1 MFLLRVGIPS
11 IVLIFG
17 YSLLFA
23 HTGPELPEGLSASDW
38 HAIQQQIQARQFE
51 AQASKDPAG
60 GWHAV
65 NPSHGFGIEYRAD
78 GRTVLTVQNQ
88 DHAPHSIALQLQD
101 YGYGDALIELA
112 DDPVLSAD
120 GRTVNYQWKPTLRE
134 WWVNSERGVEQW
146 FELAERPAVDQNDQS
161 LVVSMQLQTS
171 LNAHI
176 LDNVLHLQSA
186 DGAIRITYNRLKV
199 WDATGRI
206 LPARME
212 LDGSR
217 LALRVEDHD
226 AIYPVTIDP
235 TFEQT
240 AYLKPFSINM
250 GDQFGGSVAVSGD
263 TVVIG
268 SPFEDSSAAGVN
280 GNQNDNSL
288 LNSGAAYVFVRDG
301 TDAWSQQAYLKASN
315 PDTQDQFGRSVA
327 ISGDTIV
334 IGAPEERSSATGVNG
349 DEADNSA
356 VSAGAAYVFVRDETD
371 VWSQQAYLKASNT
384 ESRDIFGWS
393 VAVSENTIV
402 VGAIFEGSFATGVNG
417 DQANNLSLVSGA
429 AYVFVRD
436 GTGAWDQQ
444 AYLKAS
450 NTGVGN
456 QFGRAVAVSGNTVV
470 IGAPFEGSNATGV
483 NGNQFNN
490 FARDAGAAYV
500 FVRDG
505 SGSWGQQAYLKASN
519 TNADDRFGWSV
530 AMSGETIAIGAR
542 GENSNATGINGDQA
556 DNSANDAGAAYVFVR
571 NGTAWSQQAYLKASN
586 AQILDEFGIS
596 VGVSG
601 DIVVVGAMSESSN
614 ATGVNG
620 DQADNSALRAGAA
633 YTFVRDGSGIWSQ
646 QAYLKA
652 SNTDVDDRFGESVA
666 VAGDTIIVG
675 SPLEDSG
682 VTGVNNSN
690 QADNSADDAGTAY
703 IFDIA
708 STTFIVGGTVSS
720 LSGSGLVLQNNAG
733 DDLPITADGAFA
745 FTTPLNDG
753 ATYSVTVAS
762 QPNGPSQTCNVTNGT
777 GTVAGMDVTNV
788 QVDCVTNTFTVGGSV
803 SGLAGSGLVL
813 QNNAGDDLTISANG
827 VFTFPTPLNDGS
839 AYNVTVASQPGMP
852 NQFCSVTN
860 GSGTLAGANVTN
872 VQITCTTDTF
882 TIGGSVSGLSGT
894 GLVLQNNAGDDQP
907 ITANGVFTFATP
919 LGDGAAYNVTV
930 ANQPNGLSQTCS
942 VTNGTGTVV
951 GANVTNVQIN
961 CVTDTF
967 TVGGTV
973 SGLAGAGLVL
983 QNNGGDNLPIIAN
996 GPFTFPTAISD
1007 GSVYSVTVAGQP
1019 TGPNQICSV
1028 ANGLGTLA
1036 GTNVVDVQV
1045 TCVNTFTIGGSV
1057 SGLAGT
1063 GLVLQNNAGDDLPIT
1078 ADGAFIFSTPI
1089 ADGTIYSVTV
1099 TSQPTGLNQTCAV
1112 NNGARLVAGTNIT
1125 NVQVECITDM
1135 FTIGGTVSGLA
1146 GSGLV
1151 LQNNASDVLSI
1162 TADGAF
1168 TFTTPLDDGSA
1179 YAVTVRTQPTAPNQ
1193 FCSVTNGSGTLSG
1206 TNVTDLQV
1214 ICVDRFTIGGTVSG
1228 LVGTGLVLQNNA
1240 GDDLPISANG
1250 AFTFI
1255 IALDDGMAYNVTVAN
1270 QPTDPSQTCSVTNGA
1285 GTVAGMN
1292 VTNVQID
1299 CVADTFTVGGS
1310 VSGLSGSGLV
1320 LQNNGGDD
1328 LPITAD
1334 GVFTFATPLEDGSA
1348 YKVTV
1353 AGQPAGPNQFCTV
1366 SNGVGAISGTNI
1378 TNVQV
1383 TCVNTFTIGGN
1394 VSGLAGSGL
1403 VLQNNGGDDLP
1414 ITVDGS
1420 FTFAGPLINGD
1431 AYAVSV
1437 LTQPTGV
1444 NQTCSINN
1452 GTSTV
1457 AGMNVTNVQVECV
1470 TDKITVGGSVSGLSG
1485 SGLVLQNNGSDNL
1498 PISANGPFT
1507 FPTAI
1512 NDGSAYTVTVANQP
1526 TGPSQICS
1534 VTNGAGT
1541 LSGINVTDVQ
1551 VTCVNSFTIG
1561 GTIVGLA
1568 GSGLVLQNN
1577 AGDDLS
1583 VAADGSFTFSTSLVT
1598 GATYAVTVAVQ
1609 PTNVSQTCNIN
1620 NGAGTVAGMNVTNI
1634 QVECTTDTFTIGGS
1648 VAGLSGSALVLQNN
1662 AGDDLPI
1669 TADDVFTFATPLDD
1683 GSAFVVTVASQPT
1696 APNQRCSV
1704 TNGSGTLAGVNVM
1717 DVQVTC
1723 VNSFTIG
1730 GNVAGLAGSDLVLQN
1745 NAGDDLPIAADGS
1758 FAFVDQLI
1766 DGATYTVTVAAQ
1778 PTDLSQTCS
1787 VSNETGTVAGA
1798 DITNVQ
1804 IDCITDTFTV
1814 GGTVTGLSGTGLVLQ
1829 NNAGDDLTISANGVF
1844 TFATSLEDGSAYIV
1858 TVASQPT
1865 VPNQL
1870 CSVSNGSDTL
1880 SGANVVDVQVTCI
1893 NSFTIGGSVSGLA
1906 GTGLVLQNNAGDDL
1920 PIADDGTFTFTTPL
1934 GDGEAFAITVTAQPT
1949 ELSQTC
1955 SVSNG
1960 TGTVAGMDVTDV
1972 QIECV
1977 TDTFTISGSVVGV
1990 SGSGLVLQNNGGDDL
2005 PITADGMFTFAT
2017 ALDDGSA
2024 YAVTVAVQPTG
2035 PDQLCTVNG
2044 AGIVSGADVT
2054 NIQVTCVN
2062 SFTVGGTVAGL
2073 SGSGLILQNNA
2084 GDDLPIAK
2092 DGSFTFA
2099 ISIGD
2104 GTAFAVTITVQP
2116 TDLNQTC
2123 SITNGNGIIAGMDV
2137 TNVQIE
2143 CITDAFTIGGSVA
2156 EFSGSGLVLQN
2167 NAGDDLPI
2175 IADGPFTFPSALADG
2190 SPFTVTV
2197 SSQPTEPS
2205 QTCTVSNATGVVDGA
2220 NITTVQVQCIL
2231 NGDGLLLP
2239 EQISFPNVQPG
2250 QISAIEPLV
2259 FGNIDIPDLF
2269 VGAVQLTG
2277 SDADQFLLV
2286 LDGCSGTQLMTDE
2299 SCDLSVVFLPTR
2311 NGLKFAQLEVPS
2323 NEPDRPA
2330 VARLTGI
2337 GVGEDVLFSD
2347 SFE

>member
-1 MFLLRVGIPS
+1 MFLLRVGIPF
-11 IVLIFG
+11 IVLMFG
-17 YSLLFA
+17 CSLLFA

-38 HAIQQQIQARQFE
+38 QAIQQQIQARQFE
-51 AQASKDPAG
+51 AKVSEDPAG
-60 GWHAV
+60 GWQAL
-65 NPSHGFGIEYRAD
+65 NPTHGFGIEYRAD
-78 GRTVLTVQNQ
+78 GQTIVSVANQ
-88 DHAPHSIALQLQD
+88 DHAPHSIAMQLD
-101 YGYGDALIELA
+101 GYGYGDALIKLT
-112 DDPVLSAD
+112 DDPTLSAN
-120 GRTVNYQWKPTLRE
+120 GRTVTYQWKPTLRE
-134 WWVNSERGVEQW
+134 WWVNGERGVEQW
-146 FELAERPAVDQNDQS
+146 FKLAERPAVARHDQP
-161 LVVSMQLQTS
+161 LVVAMQLQTS

-176 LDNVLHLQSA
+176 RDNVLHLQSA
-186 DGAIRITYNRLKV
+186 DGATRISYDRLKV

-226 AIYPVTIDP
+226 AVYPVTIDP
-235 TFEQT
+235 TFAQT
-240 AYLKPFSINM
+240 AYLKASNTGERDFF
-250 GDQFGGSVAVSGD
+250 GDSVAVSGD

-268 SPFEDSSAAGVN
+268 ARSEDSGATGVN
-280 GNQNDNSL
+280 GDLADNSAPAA
-288 LNSGAAYVFVRDG
+288 GAAYVFVRDPDG
-301 TDAWSQQAYLKASN
+301 VWSQQAYLKASN
-315 PDTQDQFGRSVA
+315 TDSNDDFGRSVA

-334 IGAPEERSSATGVNG
+334 VGARLEDSSTIGVDGNQ
-349 DEADNSA
+349 ADNSA
-356 VSAGAAYVFVRDETD
+356 QDSGAAYVFVRDGTG

-384 ESRDIFGWS
+384 GIGDNFGFS
-393 VAVSENTIV
+393 VAVSGDTIV
-402 VGAIFEGSFATGVNG
+402 VGAFSEDSNATGVNG
-417 DQANNLSLVSGA
+417 DQANNSAQDSGA

-436 GTGAWDQQ
+436 GTGVWSQQAYLKASNSGIGDQFGGSVAISVDTIVVGATGEDSSATGVNGNQTNNSASFAGAAYVFVRNGAGIWVQQ

-450 NTGVGN
+450 NTDAN
-456 QFGRAVAVSGNTVV
+456 DDFGWSVAVSGDTIVV
-470 IGAPFEGSNATGV
+470 SSFDEDSNAVGV
-483 NGNQFNN
+483 NGNQADNSFT
-490 FARDAGAAYV
+490 AAGAAYV
-500 FVRDG
+500 FVRNTTI
-505 SGSWGQQAYLKASN
+505 WTQQAYLKASN
-519 TNADDRFGWSV
+519 TNAEDVFGFSV
-530 AMSGETIAIGAR
+530 AVSGNTVVVGTER
-542 GENSNATGINGDQA
+542 ERSNATGINGDQA
-556 DNSANDAGAAYVFVR
+556 DNSAFAAGAAYVFVR

-586 AQILDEFGIS
+586 TDALDAFGNS
-596 VGVSG
+596 VAVN
-601 DIVVVGAMSESSN
+601 DNTIVIGALAEDSN
-614 ATGVNG
+614 TTGVNG
-620 DQADNSALRAGAA
+620 NQANNSVNAAGA
-633 YTFVRDGSGIWSQ
+633 
-646 QAYLKA
+646 
-652 SNTDVDDRFGESVA
+652 
-666 VAGDTIIVG
+666 
-675 SPLEDSG
+675 
-682 VTGVNNSN
+682 
-690 QADNSADDAGTAY
+690 AY

-708 STTFIVGGTVSS
+708 STTFIVGGTVSG

-733 DDLPITADGAFA
+733 DDLPISADGAFT

-788 QVDCVTNTFTVGGSV
+788 QVDCVTNTFTVGVSV
-803 SGLAGSGLVL
+803 SGLAGAGLVL
-813 QNNAGDDLTISANG
+813 QNNAGDDLPISANG

-839 AYNVTVASQPGMP
+839 AYNVTVASQPTTP

-882 TIGGSVSGLSGT
+882 TIGGSVSGLAGS

-907 ITANGVFTFATP
+907 ITANGVFTFAAA

-930 ANQPNGLSQTCS
+930 ASQPTGLSQTCS

-951 GANVTNVQIN
+951 GANVTNVQVN
-961 CVTDTF
+961 CVTNTF
-967 TVGGTV
+967 SIGGTV
-973 SGLAGAGLVL
+973 SGLSGAGLVL

-996 GPFTFPTAISD
+996 GPFTFPTSISD

-1028 ANGLGTLA
+1028 TNGSGTLA

-1078 ADGAFIFSTPI
+1078 ADGTFTFSTPI
-1089 ADGTIYSVTV
+1089 ADGAIYSVTV

-1112 NNGARLVAGTNIT
+1112 NNGAGLVAGANII

-1162 TADGAF
+1162 TADGTF

-1193 FCSVTNGSGTLSG
+1193 FCSVTNGSGTISG
-1206 TNVTDLQV
+1206 TNVTDVQV

-1228 LVGTGLVLQNNA
+1228 LVGAGLVLQNNA

-1270 QPTDPSQTCSVTNGA
+1270 QLTDPSQTCSVTNGA
-1285 GTVAGMN
+1285 GAVAGMN
-1292 VTNVQID
+1292 VTNILID
-1299 CVADTFTVGGS
+1299 CVTDTFTLGGS

-1348 YKVTV
+1348 YTVTV
-1353 AGQPAGPNQFCTV
+1353 ASQPAGPSQFCTV

-1378 TNVQV
+1378 SNVQV
-1383 TCVNTFTIGGN
+1383 TCFDRFTIGGI
-1394 VSGLAGSGL
+1394 VSGLNGTGL
-1403 VLQNNGGDDLP
+1403 VLQNNGGNDLP

-1444 NQTCSINN
+1444 SQTCSINN
-1452 GTSTV
+1452 GTGTI
-1457 AGMNVTNVQVECV
+1457 AGMNVTNVQIECV
-1470 TDKITVGGSVSGLSG
+1470 TSTFTVGGSVSGLSG
-1485 SGLVLQNNGSDNL
+1485 SGLVLQNNGGDDL
-1498 PISANGPFT
+1498 PISANGPFA

-1512 NDGSAYTVTVANQP
+1512 NDGSAYTVTVASQP

-1534 VTNGAGT
+1534 VTNGIST
-1541 LSGINVTDVQ
+1541 LSGVNVTDVQ
-1551 VTCVNSFTIG
+1551 VTCVDSFTIG
-1561 GTIVGLA
+1561 GTIAGLA

-1583 VAADGSFTFSTSLVT
+1583 IAADGSFSFSTSLVT

-1609 PTNVSQTCNIN
+1609 PMNVSQTCNIT

-1634 QVECTTDTFTIGGS
+1634 QVECTTDTFTIGGN
-1648 VAGLSGSALVLQNN
+1648 VAGLSGSGLVLQNN

-1669 TADDVFTFATPLDD
+1669 TADGVFTFATPLDD
-1683 GSAFVVTVASQPT
+1683 GSAYAVTVASQPT

-1704 TNGSGTLAGVNVM
+1704 TNGSGTLAGANVV

-1758 FAFVDQLI
+1758 FAFVGQLI

-1787 VSNETGTVAGA
+1787 VSNESGTVAGA

-1804 IDCITDTFTV
+1804 IDCVTDTFTI

-1829 NNAGDDLTISANGVF
+1829 NNAGDDLTISADGVF

-1934 GDGEAFAITVTAQPT
+1934 GDGEAFAITVTTQPT

-1960 TGTVAGMDVTDV
+1960 TGTVAGTDVTDV
-1972 QIECV
+1972 QIECI
-1977 TDTFTISGSVVGV
+1977 TDTFTISGSVAGV

-2005 PITADGMFTFAT
+2005 PITADGMFTFT
-2017 ALDDGSA
+2017 TELDDGSA

-2054 NIQVTCVN
+2054 NVQVICIN

-2073 SGSGLILQNNA
+2073 AGSGLILQNNA
-2084 GDDLPIAK
+2084 GDDLPIAS
-2092 DGSFTFA
+2092 DGAFTFA
-2099 ISIGD
+2099 TPIGD
-2104 GTAFAVTITVQP
+2104 GAAFAVTVAVQP

-2123 SITNGNGIIAGMDV
+2123 SITNGNGTIVGMDV
-2137 TNVQIE
+2137 TNVQVE
-2143 CITDAFTIGGSVA
+2143 CITDTFTIGGSIA
-2156 EFSGSGLVLQN
+2156 GANDSGLVLQN

-2175 IADGPFTFPSALADG
+2175 IADGPFTFPSPLADG

-2205 QTCTVSNATGVVDGA
+2205 QTCTVSNASGVVDGA

-2239 EQISFPNVQPG
+2239 EQISFPNIQPG